1 MAQER
6 IPPHNLEAEQSFLG
20 SLLIDQEASNKV
32 ADRINADDFYRP
44 SNGKIYEAMIYLYNR
59 HEPIDILSV
68 GNRLDE
74 TGDLEALGGRSYLAE
89 LSNSVPTAS
98 HVKHYG
104 DIISKKATL
113 RRLISAANDIS
124 ELGYEETEDVES
136 LLDQAEQRLFGIS
149 QKMLKQNFVP
159 LTDMLSQAFERIDE
173 LHRERGKLRGLPTG
187 FPELDNILAGLQRS
201 DLVILAARPS
211 VGKTSLALNILQNV
225 ATKTKVPVA
234 IFSLEMSKE
243 QLVDR
248 MICTE
253 ANVDLWKM
261 RTGRLSERDDDFPR
275 IGHALGVLSEAPIYI
290 DDTAGT
296 SLMEIR
302 TKCRRL
308 KSEHGL
314 GLVVL
319 DYLQLME
326 GPASSRGGGDAN
338 RTQEVSQI
346 SRGLKQLARELDV
359 PILVLS
365 QLNRAVELTKPA
377 IPRLAHLRE
386 SGSIEQDADV
396 VLFIYRKSA
405 DPNFRGEELPPE
417 DKTSAEIY
425 IAKHRNGPIGM
436 VRLYFDA
443 QRASFRSLER
453 RFSPPSISAPQA
465 RPVMI
470 DPPPLESIPPPPLEV
485 AHTDFEEV
493 HEEPVD

>member
-1 MAQER
+1 MATER
-6 IPPHNLEAEQSFLG
+6 IPPHSVEAEQSFLG
-20 SLLIDQEASNKV
+20 SLLIDREAANKV
-32 ADRINADDFYRP
+32 ADRITPDDFYRP
-44 SNGKIYEAMIYLYNR
+44 IHGKVYEAMLHLYNR
-59 HEPIDILSV
+59 HEPLDILSV

-74 TGDLEALGGRSYLAE
+74 AGSLQEIGGRAYLAE

-98 HVKHYG
+98 HVKHYA
-104 DIISKKATL
+104 DIVTKKATL

-124 ELGYEETEDVES
+124 ELGYEETEDLEA

-159 LTDMLSQAFERIDE
+159 LTDILSQAFERIDE

-187 FPELDNILAGLQRS
+187 YPELDNVLAGLQRS
-201 DLVILAARPS
+201 DMIVLAARPS
-211 VGKTSLALNILQNV
+211 VGKTSLAMNILQNI
-225 ATKTKVPVA
+225 AIKTKVPVA
-234 IFSLEMSKE
+234 VFSLEMSKE

-248 MICTE
+248 LICSE

-290 DDTAGT
+290 DDTAGA

-308 KSEHGL
+308 KSERGL
-314 GLVVL
+314 GLIVL

-326 GPASSRGGGDAN
+326 GPTNARPGDGN

-359 PILVLS
+359 PILVVS
-365 QLNRAVELTKPA
+365 QLNRAVEMTKPA

-396 VLFIYRKSA
+396 VLFIYRKAA

-417 DKTSAEIY
+417 EKSSAEIY
-425 IAKHRNGPIGM
+425 IAKHRNGPVGM
-436 VRLYFDA
+436 VRLSFDA

-453 RFSPPSISAPQA
+453 YRAATVLPHPQTTP
-465 RPVMI
+465 RILV
-470 DPPPLESIPPPPLEV
+470 DPPPLEAVEVPPLE
-485 AHTDFEEV
+485 EEV
-493 HEEPVD
+493 SAD

>member
-1 MAQER
+1 MTEKNR
-6 IPPHNLEAEQSFLG
+6 IPPNNVDAEQTFLG
-20 SLLIDQEASNKV
+20 SLLVDQEAAHKV
-32 ADRINADDFYRP
+32 ADQIRPDDFYRP
-44 SNGKIYEAMIYLYNR
+44 NHGKIYEAMLHLYNR

-74 TGDLEALGGRSYLAE
+74 ASTLEEVGGRSYLAE

-104 DIISKKATL
+104 DILKKKATL
-113 RRLISAANDIS
+113 RRLISAANDIAA
-124 ELGYEETEDVES
+124 LGYEETEDIES
-136 LLDQAEQRLFGIS
+136 LLDRAEQRLFGIS

-159 LTDMLSQAFERIDE
+159 LTDVLSEAFERIDE

-187 FPELDNILAGLQRS
+187 FIELDNILAGLQKS
-201 DLVILAARPS
+201 DLLILAARPS
-211 VGKTSLALNILQNV
+211 VGKTSLALNIVQNV
-225 ATKTKVPVA
+225 ATKMKLPVA
-234 IFSLEMSKE
+234 LFSLEMSKE

-261 RTGRLSERDDDFPR
+261 RTGRLSDRDDDFPR
-275 IGHALGVLSEAPIYI
+275 IGHALGVLSEAPIFI
-290 DDTAGT
+290 DDSAG
-296 SLMEIR
+296 SNLMEIR

-308 KSEHGL
+308 KSEHDL
-314 GLVVL
+314 GLIVI

-326 GPASSRGGGDAN
+326 GPASKGGDSN

-359 PILVLS
+359 PVLVLS

-396 VLFIYRKSA
+396 VLFIYRKSS

-417 DKTSAEIY
+417 DKNTAEIY
-425 IAKHRNGPIGM
+425 IAKHRNGPVGM
-436 VRLYFDA
+436 VRLHFDP
-443 QRASFRSLER
+443 QRACFRSLER
-453 RFSPPSISAPQA
+453 RRTRMIPTPGTQSQPMQSIE
-465 RPVMI
+465 
-470 DPPPLESIPPPPLEV
+470 PPPLESIPTPPQEAPKK
-485 AHTDFEEV
+485 EE
-493 HEEPVD
+493 

>member
-1 MAQER
+1 MATER
-6 IPPHNLEAEQSFLG
+6 IPPHSIEAEQSFLG
-20 SLLIDQEASNKV
+20 SLLIDREAANKV
-32 ADRINADDFYRP
+32 ADRIAPDDFYRP
-44 SNGKIYEAMIYLYNR
+44 LHGKVYEAMLHLYNR
-59 HEPIDILSV
+59 HEPLDILSV

-74 TGDLEALGGRSYLAE
+74 AGSLQEIGGRAYLAE

-98 HVKHYG
+98 HVKHYA
-104 DIISKKATL
+104 DIVTKKATL

-124 ELGYEETEDVES
+124 ALGYEETEDIEA

-149 QKMLKQNFVP
+149 QKMLKQNFIP
-159 LTDMLSQAFERIDE
+159 LTDILSQAFERIDE
-173 LHRERGKLRGLPTG
+173 LHHERGKLRGLPTG
-187 FPELDNILAGLQRS
+187 YPELDNVLAGLQRS
-201 DLVILAARPS
+201 DMIVLAARPS
-211 VGKTSLALNILQNV
+211 VGKTSLAMNILQNV
-225 ATKTKVPVA
+225 AIKTKVPVA
-234 IFSLEMSKE
+234 VFSLEMSKE

-248 MICTE
+248 LICSE

-290 DDTAGT
+290 DDTAGA

-308 KSEHGL
+308 KSERGL
-314 GLVVL
+314 GLIVL

-326 GPASSRGGGDAN
+326 GPTNARPGDGN

-359 PILVLS
+359 PILVVS
-365 QLNRAVELTKPA
+365 QLNRAVEMTKPA

-396 VLFIYRKSA
+396 VLFIYRKAA
-405 DPNFRGEELPPE
+405 DPNFRGDELSPE
-417 DKTSAEIY
+417 DKNSAEIY
-425 IAKHRNGPIGM
+425 IAKHRNGPVGM
-436 VRLYFDA
+436 VRLSFDA

-453 RFSPPSISAPQA
+453 YRAAAVPLHPSMPP
-465 RPVMI
+465 VLVE
-470 DPPPLESIPPPPLEV
+470 PPPLESM
-485 AHTDFEEV
+485 EEEN
-493 HEEPVD
+493 H